1 MNKVVT
7 INLNGNAYQ
16 VEETGYLALKNYL
29 DTAEVQLTDNPD
41 RVEIM
46 ADLEQAIA
54 EKCRKYLAPNKSVV
68 IASEVSQII
77 AEMGPVDGGSE
88 EGKDS
93 KESAPSNDAEAKGSA
108 PKRLYRIQEGAML
121 GGVCQ
126 GLGAYTHIDPTIIR
140 IVFIGLAF
148 ASAGLFVVAYLVLTL
163 VVPEASTSE
172 ERAAAEGR
180 PFSAQN
186 VIDDAKRTYEQFRNS
201 KDWKKEWRR
210 QKVAWRRMWRGAG
223 TAWTG
228 NIQQGVGYTARI
240 MGGLMFPLLV
250 LTNIAL
256 PIVAIVAIYVLVT
269 NRGTNWHFPL
279 AAPAVVP
286 IILIIAVIGIITAPL
301 RAARRAAFYGG
312 NSSWAMWQLWS
323 GVIGFVGLI
332 AALGFAYVA
341 IPQVHYIINNLP
353 DILDGIFS

>member
-1 MNKVVT
+1 
-7 INLNGNAYQ
+7 
-16 VEETGYLALKNYL
+16 
-29 DTAEVQLTDNPD
+29 
-41 RVEIM
+41 
-46 ADLEQAIA
+46 
-54 EKCRKYLAPNKSVV
+54 
-68 IASEVSQII
+68 
-77 AEMGPVDGGSE
+77 MGPVDGGSE
-88 EGKDS
+88 A
-93 KESAPSNDAEAKGSA
+93 KESKQSASHSHAEANSNP

-148 ASAGLFVVAYLVLTL
+148 ATAGVFIVAYLALTL

-240 MGGLMFPLLV
+240 LGALMFPLLLLV
-250 LTNIAL
+250 NIAL
-256 PIVAIVAIYVLVT
+256 PVVAIIAIYVLLA

-279 AAPAVVP
+279 AAPGVLP
-286 IILIIAVIGIITAPL
+286 IILLIAVIGIITAPL
-301 RAARRAAFYGG
+301 RAARRAAWYGG

-332 AALGFAYVA
+332 AVLGFAYVA